1 MVTAIDLFSGCGG
14 LSLGAARAGLN
25 PTVAVELDPH
35 AAAAHSKN
43 FPNCLTAKLDLSAV
57 KPTEVDSLYEGR
69 PDIVFGGPP
78 CQGFS
83 YIGKRDQNDPRNQLL
98 DRFFEF
104 VSELKPRAFLMEN
117 VPGLLDPSSKR
128 YLEQA
133 LEKLGTSYQVLDPVV
148 LDASNFGAATKRRR
162 VIVAGYDP
170 SDVDEFTVDDL
181 SSLKKPSVCVKDA
194 LAGLPEPNGEDVAY
208 VSQEQGQYIDFINRM
223 IDGVGDKRSIEAFE
237 SGEVT
242 GFTATKH
249 TFEVSKRFAATS
261 QGSVEKVSRF
271 HRLNASQPAR
281 TLRAGTGSDRGSF
294 QSARPIHH
302 LSNRVISVREAARI
316 QGFPDWFTFH
326 PTKWHSHR
334 MIGNSVSPVFSE
346 AVLSPIAR
354 ALGVSSCL
362 QS

>member
-14 LSLGAARAGLN
+14 LSLGAARAGLK

-43 FPNCLTAKLDLSAV
+43 FPNCLTVKLDLSVA
-57 KPTEVDSLYEGR
+57 KPAEIDSLYEGR

-83 YIGKRDQNDPRNQLL
+83 YIGKREQNDPRNKLL

-117 VPGLLDPSSKR
+117 VPGLLDPNSKKN
-128 YLEQA
+128 LEKA
-133 LEKLGTSYQVLDPVV
+133 LERLGTSYHILDPIV
-148 LDASNFGAATKRRR
+148 LDASDFGAATKRRR
-162 VIVAGYDP
+162 VIVAGFDP
-170 SDVDEFTVDDL
+170 TDVDAFTTDDL
-181 SSLKKPSVCVKDA
+181 ASLRKPSVCVKDA
-194 LAGLPEPNGEDVAY
+194 LAGLPEPNGEDAAY
-208 VSQEQGQYIDFINRM
+208 VSRVRGGYVDFVNRM
-223 IDGVGDKRSIEAFE
+223 VDGVGDKESIEAFDK
-237 SGEVT
+237 GEIT
-242 GFTATKH
+242 GFSATKH
-249 TFEVSKRFAATS
+249 SREVTLRFAATA

-271 HRLNASQPAR
+271 HRLNALEPAK

-294 QSARPIHH
+294 QSARPIHF
-302 LSNRVISVREAARI
+302 SSDRVISVREAARI

-346 AVLSPIAR
+346 AILTPIVR
-354 ALGVSSCL
+354 ALGVSSNMQC
-362 QS
+362 